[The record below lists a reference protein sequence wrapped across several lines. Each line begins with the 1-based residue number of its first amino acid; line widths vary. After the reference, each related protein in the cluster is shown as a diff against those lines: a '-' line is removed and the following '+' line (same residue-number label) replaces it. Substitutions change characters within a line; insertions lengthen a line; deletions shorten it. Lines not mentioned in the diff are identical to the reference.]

1 MDNRTY
7 SEKSRKRR
15 TILLVLLLCVCVL
28 SATALAIFGIQELQ
42 DRRQNS
48 AFYEGQGSQYDVPSA
63 SPTAAPTVTAT
74 PLAPTATPVPTPTL
88 HGWEAL
94 GASSKDFAAIT
105 ADWADV
111 KAWIRIPDS
120 KIDYP
125 VVQGEDNDYYL
136 SHLPDG
142 TKNDGGSI
150 MMDVSNEADFSDA
163 VTILHG
169 HHMKNGSMFGDLDL
183 YEEEAYCKA
192 HPVIELYTPKGD
204 VRAEVF
210 AVFYVNSLEFT
221 YPTNFADAAAYDA
234 FIAMCK
240 SESDYDTGI
249 TPQYGDTLLM
259 LSTCSYVYDEARLLV
274 MARLDLP

>member
-1 MDNRTY
+1 MNAQQ
-7 SEKSRKRR
+7 KSKKRR
-15 TILLVLLLCVCVL
+15 TILLVLLIVNCLLGAAVL
-28 SATALAIFGIQELQ
+28 VVFGIQELR
-42 DRRQNS
+42 DRRQGE
-48 AFYEGQGSQYDVPSA
+48 AFYAEQGDQFDVQMSA
-63 SPTAAPTVTAT
+63 P
-74 PLAPTATPVPTPTL
+74 TPVPAAPEASPVPTEAP

-94 GASSKDFAAIT
+94 GPSSKDFAAMT
-105 ADWADV
+105 AEWPDV

-125 VVQGEDNDYYL
+125 VVQGTDNDFYL
-136 SHLPDG
+136 THLPDG
-142 TKNDGGSI
+142 KKNDGGSI

-169 HHMKNGSMFGDLDL
+169 HHMKSGSMFGDLDL
-183 YEEEAYCKA
+183 YEEESYYKE

-204 VRAEVF
+204 VRAEIF

-274 MARLDLP
+274 MAKLDLP